1 MLRSKD
7 DGSKKPIRRIMS
19 GRGSLVGMGKGSVA
33 KDAVSA
39 SVGQSHNSREA
50 LSAWHRHDV
59 GVTDVYEVVDLLGEG
74 HMGEV
79 YKVQRKVEDRGMHNS
94 ATRAKFTRSG
104 SSSFGDME
112 APSSPRRTKAKS
124 LLKKIKKKKKEKTA
138 QDRHLCEMRLAVEE
152 VNNSLPKEPL
162 PSGVPASPKSILR
175 NSTLKPSSSVPVM
188 PSLPLSTLSAPKPPN
203 TPPPRNRQ
211 PAFQHQQS
219 LDDSISSIFCDS
231 SSSVSSSNHSVE
243 DTQTHPLPELNT
255 AEVATPAKRRI
266 RFRRLYACK
275 TVSTPRIKTDQM
287 DALMNEIYI
296 MRTLDHPYIL
306 PLYEVYQVKRK
317 IWLITELCTGGDLTS
332 RKLTEPEAA
341 VVLEQVLYAVAYMHN
356 RNICHRDIKLENIM
370 YETTRKDASI
380 RLIDFGLSQTFDGA
394 TVKRDFV
401 RSAYTLSPEMAAAGK
416 QLQYTAKTDMWCI
429 GIVAWIL
436 LAGDPPFFKDGADLK
451 DKATLEK
458 LINAKYTFGITWKGR
473 GVTDHAKNFVKG
485 LLKKNPNDRWTAK
498 EALDFLRKT
507 WIPALEEKT
516 EKEKQEKDSDMKLY
530 LEMKEKRA
538 QERRDL
544 EERARKFRNE
554 TEGVEE
560 EEEEPVKVEEKKS
573 NYDGPIAKKRSS
585 MLHRS
590 IHNQRKESG
599 SLEVT
604 IDDLNRFCGYGIM
617 KKTALLTMAHTMDR
631 GDVGKLRDIF
641 MMADIEDTGTINL
654 FELKAAFKSF
664 NLDADA
670 DDATVERIFKGID
683 HDKSGQ
689 IHYAEF
695 LAALV
700 EGHGLITMERLAD
713 AFDRIDIGG
722 KGYIS
727 HDDLKELLGRDYNH
741 AVVDKMI
748 QEADFKKNGQVDYE
762 EFLQLMFEDVENG
775 LNILGEDGVCKLRK
789 FSEVDT
795 SDLWS

>member
-1 MLRSKD
+1 
-7 DGSKKPIRRIMS
+7 
-19 GRGSLVGMGKGSVA
+19 
-33 KDAVSA
+33 
-39 SVGQSHNSREA
+39 
-50 LSAWHRHDV
+50 
-59 GVTDVYEVVDLLGEG
+59 
-74 HMGEV
+74 
-79 YKVQRKVEDRGMHNS
+79 
-94 ATRAKFTRSG
+94 
-104 SSSFGDME
+104 
-112 APSSPRRTKAKS
+112 
-124 LLKKIKKKKKEKTA
+124 
-138 QDRHLCEMRLAVEE
+138 
-152 VNNSLPKEPL
+152 
-162 PSGVPASPKSILR
+162 
-175 NSTLKPSSSVPVM
+175 
-188 PSLPLSTLSAPKPPN
+188 
-203 TPPPRNRQ
+203 
-211 PAFQHQQS
+211 
-219 LDDSISSIFCDS
+219 
-231 SSSVSSSNHSVE
+231 
-243 DTQTHPLPELNT
+243 
-255 AEVATPAKRRI
+255 
-266 RFRRLYACK
+266 
-275 TVSTPRIKTDQM
+275 
-287 DALMNEIYI
+287 
-296 MRTLDHPYIL
+296 
-306 PLYEVYQVKRK
+306 
-317 IWLITELCTGGDLTS
+317 
-332 RKLTEPEAA
+332 
-341 VVLEQVLYAVAYMHN
+341 
-356 RNICHRDIKLENIM
+356 
-370 YETTRKDASI
+370 
-380 RLIDFGLSQTFDGA
+380 
-394 TVKRDFV
+394 
-401 RSAYTLSPEMAAAGK
+401 
-416 QLQYTAKTDMWCI
+416 
-429 GIVAWIL
+429 
-436 LAGDPPFFKDGADLK
+436 
-451 DKATLEK
+451 
-458 LINAKYTFGITWKGR
+458 
-473 GVTDHAKNFVKG
+473 
-485 LLKKNPNDRWTAK
+485 
-498 EALDFLRKT
+498 
-507 WIPALEEKT
+507 
-516 EKEKQEKDSDMKLY
+516 MKLY